1 MNVARAGGR
10 ATPSNEWKIRLP
22 CGHLIAIPWESAV
35 PAQMACIVH
44 HQVECAEP
52 VAPLLSSWRALPFDG
67 VGSPEAP

>member
-1 MNVARAGGR
+1 MSAARS
-10 ATPSNEWKIRLP
+10 TWSNEWRIRLP

-52 VAPLLSSWRALPFDG
+52 VAPLLAAWRALPFGPADAWEG
-67 VGSPEAP
+67 P